1 MSVVSRTAEART
13 ASPAGLRRVILA
25 VVAALAVLSALGL
38 SLATGPAAQA
48 ADPAIFKAGAAA
60 SNINPDTPQY
70 IGGYGFKG
78 GPTMDVNDDLEVRAF
93 VVGKGKDAAVFV
105 SADLTGWFSAYH
117 GPELEPYGI
126 DRTRE
131 KIATALKSH
140 GFEIGRE
147 SVIIN
152 STHTHSAPAVV
163 GIWGPPDPAYLQKVS
178 EAAVDAAARAASGAK
193 TSEIWTAVGDVRS
206 FVWQNGQGTNHPDGF
221 EADNQLPIMW
231 ARDPKTGATNALYA
245 TVPNHPDQ
253 FRGEAHNKLSADWP
267 GYARK
272 MLDAQNGGVA
282 VLAAGTLGRQEPPG
296 SVNTYDEVIPQGE
309 YVANEIQRT
318 LAKATPLTSDTIAG
332 SEKHFTFEADNGGL
346 INLIVGYRN
355 PSTACLD
362 VLEYCP
368 IPRSKAPEYFTP
380 GVGATLPQVGATT
393 SAIRVGDIVYATNPG
408 EAFPEVNRAI
418 RESIS
423 GARQVNAIALTD
435 MLGYYYV
442 RDDYTEQQF
451 GSSNFE
457 SYNVGKDLP
466 QINADKAREAAAEL
480 GFQTSAKTVH
490 APFDADVENRPGL
503 QWYPDQ
509 LESADP
515 TINIYGTAARS
526 QDKLVPAPDTIQWDF
541 DDGTTATTENG
552 ERFDH
557 TFPGPGAY
565 DVTATVTGSN
575 DKTRTW
581 TDTITINPPL
591 AATATVTKRA
601 WNVAALKV
609 VGEGGSG
616 KYVSARWTCHD
627 GKSVDGLSVSCA
639 GKKSGEATVTL
650 VDGAGNTAT
659 AKVKVPKAPAKIQ
672 LVSAKPKSLV
682 LKRGKKKAVK
692 VKVKNV
698 GGTTAKK
705 LKVCVSGP
713 RKGVYK
719 PARKCFSGRNLAAG
733 KAKVVKV
740 VLRGKKKGKAK
751 AKLTVKS
758 GNGGSAKAAVKV
770 RTKK

>member
-1 MSVVSRTAEART
+1 MSAVSRSTKVPT
-13 ASPAGLRRVILA
+13 ASPGGLRRMI
-25 VVAALAVLSALGL
+25 ALAIAASLIAFGVALA
-38 SLATGPAAQA
+38 SGPAAQA

-93 VVGKGKDAAVFV
+93 VVGKGSKAAVFV

-117 GPELEPYGI
+117 GADLEPYGI

-152 STHTHSAPAVV
+152 ATHTHSAPAVV
-163 GIWGPPDPAYLQKVS
+163 GIWGPPDPAYLKKVS
-178 EAAVDAAARAASGAK
+178 DAAVDAASRAAAGVK
-193 TSEIWTAVGDVRS
+193 TSEIWTAVGDIRS

-221 EADNQLPIMW
+221 EADNQLPVMW
-231 ARDPKTGATNALYA
+231 ARDPKTGATNAIYA
-245 TVPNHPDQ
+245 NVPNHPDQ

-267 GYARK
+267 GYARN

-282 VLAAGTLGRQEPPG
+282 VIAAGTLGRQEPPG

-318 LAKATPLTSDTIAG
+318 LAKATPLTSDTIAA
-332 SEKHFTFEADNGGL
+332 SEKHFLFEADNAALIGL
-346 INLIVGYRN
+346 IEGYRN
-355 PSTACLD
+355 PQTACLD
-362 VLEYCP
+362 SLGYCP
-368 IPRSKAPEYFTP
+368 IPRSKAPEYFIP
-380 GVGATLPQVGATT
+380 GSGGNLPKVGATT
-393 SAIRVGDIVYATNPG
+393 AAVRVGELVYATNPG

-423 GARQVNAIALTD
+423 GARQVNAVALTD

-442 RDDYTEQQF
+442 RSDYTEQQF

-457 SYNVGKDLP
+457 TYNVGEDFP
-466 QINADKAREAAAEL
+466 QLNADKAREAAAEL
-480 GFQTSAKTVH
+480 GFQTTPKTVH

-526 QDKLVPAPDTIQWDF
+526 QDELVPAPETIEWNF
-541 DDGTTATTENG
+541 GDGTTATTDNG

-557 TFPGPGAY
+557 TFPGPGTY
-565 DVTATVTGSN
+565 EVTATVTGSN
-575 DKTRTW
+575 SKTRTW

-591 AATATVTKRA
+591 TATASVTKRA
-601 WNVAALKV
+601 WNGATLKV
-609 VGEGGSG
+609 DGEGGSG

-627 GKSVDGLSVSCA
+627 GTQAEGLTITCA
-639 GKKSGEATVTL
+639 GKKAGEATVTL
-650 VDGAGNTAT
+650 VDGAGNKASAGVAVST
-659 AKVKVPKAPAKIQ
+659 APAKIR
-672 LVSAKPKSLV
+672 LVSAKPKNVV
-682 LKRGKKKAVK
+682 LKRGKKKAVR
-692 VKVKNV
+692 VKVRNA
-698 GGTTAKK
+698 GGTAAKR
-705 LKVCVSGP
+705 LKVCVGGKA
-713 RKGVYK
+713 KGVYK
-719 PARKCFSGRNLAAG
+719 PTRKCFKGGSLAAG
-733 KAKVVKV
+733 KAKTVKV
-740 VLRGKKKGKAK
+740 VLRGKKKGRAK
-751 AKLTVKS
+751 VTLTVKS
-758 GNGGSAKAAVKV
+758 GNGGSAKTAVRV
-770 RTKK
+770 RTRK

>member
-1 MSVVSRTAEART
+1 MSVVSRSVQVPA
-13 ASPAGLRRVILA
+13 ASPDGLRRLIVMA
-25 VVAALAVLSALGL
+25 VVTALAAIGI

-117 GPELEPYGI
+117 GADLEPYGI

-140 GFEIGRE
+140 GFEISRE
-147 SVIIN
+147 SVVIN
-152 STHTHSAPAVV
+152 VTHTHSAPAIV
-163 GIWGPPDPAYLQKVS
+163 GIWGPPDPAYVQKVS
-178 EAAVDAAARAASGAK
+178 EAALDAAVRAAAGAK

-221 EADNQLPIMW
+221 EADNQLPVMW
-231 ARDPKTGATNALYA
+231 ARDPKTGATNAIYA
-245 TVPNHPDQ
+245 NVPNHPDQ

-272 MLDAQNGGVA
+272 MLDAQNGGVS
-282 VLAAGTLGRQEPPG
+282 VIAAGTLGRQEPPG

-318 LAKATPLTSDTIAG
+318 LAKATPLTSDRIAA
-332 SEKHFTFEADNGGL
+332 SEKHFTFDADNAALIGL
-346 INLIVGYRN
+346 IQGYRN
-355 PSTACLD
+355 PGTACLD
-362 VLEYCP
+362 SLGYCP
-368 IPRSKAPEYFTP
+368 IPRSKAPEYFVE
-380 GVGATLPQVGATT
+380 GSGGALPKVGATT
-393 SAIRVGDIVYATNPG
+393 SAVRVGDVVYATNPG

-423 GARQVNAIALTD
+423 GARHVNAVGLTD

-442 RDDYTEQQF
+442 RSDYTSQQF

-457 SYNVGKDLP
+457 TYNVGEDFP
-466 QINADKAREAAAEL
+466 QINADKAREAAADL
-480 GFQTSAKTVH
+480 GFQTAPKTVH

-515 TINIYGTAARS
+515 TINIYGTSARS
-526 QDKLVPAPDTIQWDF
+526 QDKLVPAPDTIQWNF
-541 DDGTTATTENG
+541 GDGTTATTNDG
-552 ERFDH
+552 DRFDH
-557 TFPGPGAY
+557 TFPGPGTY
-565 DVTATVTGSN
+565 EVTATVTGSN
-575 DKTRTW
+575 AKTRTW
-581 TDTITINPPL
+581 TDTIKINPPL
-591 AATATVTKRA
+591 SASATLVKRA
-601 WNVAALKV
+601 WNVATLKV
-609 VGEGGSG
+609 DGEGGSG
-616 KYVSARWTCHD
+616 KYVGARWTCHD
-627 GKSVDGLSVSCA
+627 GTQAEGLNVSCA
-639 GKKSGEATVTL
+639 GKKSGEVTVTL

-659 AKVKVPKAPAKIQ
+659 ASVAVSKAPAKIR
-672 LVSAKPKSLV
+672 LVSAKPKNLV
-682 LKRGKKKAVK
+682 LKRGKKKAIRVK
-692 VKVKNV
+692 VRNA
-698 GGTTAKK
+698 GGTAAKN
-705 LKVCVSGP
+705 LKVCVGGKA
-713 RKGVYK
+713 RGVYK
-719 PARKCFSGRNLAAG
+719 PARKCVKGGSLAAG
-733 KAKVVKV
+733 KAKTVRV
-740 VLRGKKKGKAK
+740 VLRGKKKGKTK
-751 AKLTVKS
+751 VTLTVRS
-758 GNGGSAKAAVKV
+758 RNGGSAKTAVKV